1 MHPFLVLSRRAL
13 LAAAAA
19 LLGIPATGA
28 HAQGAFPNK
37 PIRLIVPYSAGGLP
51 DTVARV
57 VAQRLQ
63 EQIGQSVVVENKP
76 GGNGGV
82 AAAAL
87 KQSPADGHTLIVTD
101 GSMITINP
109 LISSK
114 LGYDP
119 QKDLLPVSLI
129 AQSPLFLAVHPS
141 VPAKT
146 LDELVALAK
155 AKPGRLNY
163 GSSGIGSS
171 HHLSAEA
178 MKAGFDIFVTHIPF
192 RGSANSVPALIG
204 GQVDYVF
211 SAYPSL
217 SGFVKNGQAR
227 LLATNSLKRSA
238 LAPDIPAISERL
250 PGFDFA
256 VLVVMLAPAGTPSD
270 AVNRLSEEVAKVSKR
285 RDVIDQLMGAGIEAV
300 GSTPQALGEAL
311 RAEAAR
317 VGPAAQRAQLKAE

>member
-141 VPAKT
+141 VP
-146 LDELVALAK
+146 
-155 AKPGRLNY
+155 
-163 GSSGIGSS
+163 
-171 HHLSAEA
+171 
-178 MKAGFDIFVTHIPF
+178 
-192 RGSANSVPALIG
+192 
-204 GQVDYVF
+204 
-211 SAYPSL
+211 
-217 SGFVKNGQAR
+217 
-227 LLATNSLKRSA
+227 
-238 LAPDIPAISERL
+238 
-250 PGFDFA
+250 
-256 VLVVMLAPAGTPSD
+256 
-270 AVNRLSEEVAKVSKR
+270 
-285 RDVIDQLMGAGIEAV
+285 
-300 GSTPQALGEAL
+300 
-311 RAEAAR
+311 
-317 VGPAAQRAQLKAE
+317 